1 MGEALV
7 AKSYIG
13 LEQVTEPYSL
23 NGKMYVKV
31 RMKNGNIKQVR
42 AYSAKEYAK
51 YNPEVKV
58 TKPIKSRR
66 EVLGFGEKGFIW
78 IFKGETYENLDW
90 FRASPCRYSRVWGWY
105 LPSDIEMPDPIPS
118 NVEPLKLNWDD
129 VSFDGDLI
137 AEDNLVKFVE
147 TLLYDEGE
155 SQHVGQI
162 GDRLDFVATCDRA
175 SMNQSAFGISYFYVF
190 SDEDKNIYTW
200 GTSARV
206 LEEGQTYHIRGT
218 VKDHTTF
225 RNTKQT
231 ALTRCKVEE
240 M

>member
-66 EVLGFGEKGFIW
+66 EVFGFGEKGFIGFLKVKHMKIW
-78 IFKGETYENLDW
+78 IG
-90 FRASPCRYSRVWGWY
+90 SG
-105 LPSDIEMPDPIPS
+105 
-118 NVEPLKLNWDD
+118 
-129 VSFDGDLI
+129 
-137 AEDNLVKFVE
+137 
-147 TLLYDEGE
+147 LLLAVILACG
-155 SQHVGQI
+155 V
-162 GDRLDFVATCDRA
+162 
-175 SMNQSAFGISYFYVF
+175 GIS
-190 SDEDKNIYTW
+190 
-200 GTSARV
+200 
-206 LEEGQTYHIRGT
+206 LQTL
-218 VKDHTTF
+218 KC
-225 RNTKQT
+225 
-231 ALTRCKVEE
+231 LTPFPPMSSR
-240 M
+240 